1 MRAKSLRRE
10 LLLWLLL
17 PLAAVLSL
25 NLWTTYRNALDTA
38 DLITNR
44 TLLASAKAIAE
55 NLRQSEGVLE
65 APIPPAS
72 LEMFA
77 SDPPDRV
84 VYRVTGPH
92 GELLAGHADVLVP
105 PRMPRDLQP
114 LYFSAEYEKEPV
126 RAVVIGQPIAGNDN
140 PGNAFVA
147 VGQTLHNHDR
157 LVSELWRKALFD
169 QVFLVAAAGLLALL
183 GLNRGLAPVMRLR
196 EAVTRRD
203 PAVLEPLAVDGV
215 QTELKPLVTALNEA
229 FGRVLQQVATQR
241 RFIANAAHQLRN
253 PLALA
258 RTQANV
264 GLRAET
270 VEAKNEALAGI
281 DRAVGR
287 MAYLSNQLLQLARA
301 EQGSALLRKETVD
314 FESIA
319 RDATENITEAA
330 LARSIDLGFQ
340 SPGIGMPIH
349 GHSSLLG
356 EMVANLLD
364 NAVRYTPRG
373 GTVTASVSADR
384 GNIVFRVEDSGPG
397 IPEAERHL
405 VFERFYRRLESGSE
419 GSGLGLAIVHEIVLA
434 HDGTIELADRTPAPG
449 LVVTVHLPA
458 ASTGAQQ

>member
-17 PLAAVLSL
+17 PLAAVVSL

-38 DLITNR
+38 DLITDR

-84 VYRVTGPH
+84 AYRVTGPH
-92 GELLAGHADVLVP
+92 GELLAGRADVLVP
-105 PRMPRDLQP
+105 PRTPQGLQP
-114 LYFSAEYEKEPV
+114 LYFSAEYENEPV
-126 RAVVIGQPIAGNDN
+126 RAVVIAQPIAGSNN
-140 PGNAFVA
+140 PGNALVA
-147 VGQTLHNHDR
+147 VGQTLHSRDR

-169 QVFLVAAAGLLALL
+169 QVLLVAAAGLLALL

-203 PAVLEPLAVDGV
+203 PAVLEPLTVDGV
-215 QTELKPLVTALNEA
+215 QTELRPLVTALNEA

-270 VEAKNEALAGI
+270 IEAKNEALAGI

-314 FESIA
+314 FERIA
-319 RDATENITEAA
+319 RDATESITEAA
-330 LARSIDLGFQ
+330 LARSIDLGFE
-340 SPGIGMPIH
+340 SPGIALPIH
-349 GHSSLLG
+349 GHSSLLR

-364 NAVRYTPRG
+364 NAVRYTPPG
-373 GTVTASVSADR
+373 GTVTASVSAD
-384 GNIVFRVEDSGPG
+384 GGAIAFRVEDSGPG

-405 VFERFYRRLESGSE
+405 VCERFYRRLESGSE
-419 GSGLGLAIVHEIVLA
+419 GSGLGLAIVREIVLA
-434 HDGTIELADRTPAPG
+434 HDGTIDLADRAPPPG
-449 LVVTVHLPA
+449 LVVTVRLPT
-458 ASTGAQQ
+458 ASSGAQ

>member
-1 MRAKSLRRE
+1 
-10 LLLWLLL
+10 
-17 PLAAVLSL
+17 LAAVVTV

-38 DLITNR
+38 DLITDH

-84 VYRVTGPH
+84 VYRVTGPR

-105 PRMPRDLQP
+105 PREPKDLQP
-114 LYFSAEYEKEPV
+114 LYFGAEYENEPV
-126 RAVVIGQPIAGNDN
+126 RAVVIAQPVAGNDN
-140 PGNAFVA
+140 PGNALVA
-147 VGQTLHNHDR
+147 VGQTLHSHDR

-169 QVFLVAAAGLLALL
+169 QILLVAAAGLLALL

-196 EAVTRRD
+196 EAVTKRD
-203 PAVLEPLAVDGV
+203 PAVLEPLAIEGV
-215 QTELKPLVTALNEA
+215 QTELKPLVTALNDA
-229 FGRVLQQVATQR
+229 FARVLQQVATQR

-270 VEAKNEALAGI
+270 VAAKNEALAGI

-314 FESIA
+314 FERIA
-319 RDATENITEAA
+319 RDVAASLAEAA
-330 LARSIDLGFQ
+330 LARQIDLGFE
-340 SPGIGMPIH
+340 SPGSSLPIH
-349 GHSSLLG
+349 GHSSLLR
-356 EMVANLLD
+356 ELVANLVD
-364 NAVRYTPRG
+364 NAVRYTPPG
-373 GTVTASVSADR
+373 GTVTATVLGED
-384 GNIVFRVEDSGPG
+384 GKIVLRVEDSGAG
-397 IPEAERHL
+397 IPEAERQL

-419 GSGLGLAIVHEIVLA
+419 GSGLGLAIVREIVLA
-434 HDGTIELADRTPAPG
+434 HDGTVDLASRAPPPG
-449 LVVTVHLPA
+449 LVVTVCLPA
-458 ASTGAQQ
+458 AAADQDARKTSP